1 MYLLHELTLKRACDS
16 RNYRPILASVKSS
29 ASIFTPADSITA
41 IIPLLSLGV
50 GAAIHGTDV

>member
-50 GAAIHGTDV
+50 GTAIHGTDV

>member
-16 RNYRPILASVKSS
+16 RNYRPILASVKSC
-29 ASIFTPADSITA
+29 ASILTPADSITA

-50 GAAIHGTDV
+50 GTAIHGTDV